1 MGMAETECRQ
11 RGSALLH
18 ANNIQATKEVH
29 ARLCREEE
37 AVEGSVNEIAFDEL
51 IATAV
56 E

>member
-1 MGMAETECRQ
+1 MPETSRPPK
-11 RGSALLH
+11 SLY
-18 ANNIQATKEVH
+18 

-37 AVEGSVNEIAFDEL
+37 AVDKTLQDVSMKHASSRGSVNEIAFDEL